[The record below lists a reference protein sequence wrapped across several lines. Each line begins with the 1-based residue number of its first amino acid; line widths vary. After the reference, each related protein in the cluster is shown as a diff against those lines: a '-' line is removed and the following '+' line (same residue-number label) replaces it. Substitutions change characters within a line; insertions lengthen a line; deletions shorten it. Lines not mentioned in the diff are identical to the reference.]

1 MEDGPFRHCIN
12 RVGKTKLIPDI
23 YYISGGMQVGQIKLT
38 MPEKISLILKMV
50 IGSAVSWELAILFGS
65 KYPYL
70 GPISLILCLQTT
82 IMKTIQ
88 FGIARIVGTIIGAAS
103 VFILASSLH
112 ANAWS
117 LAVVMLVSLVI
128 PLLLGADGIML
139 HQIALS
145 VLLVFAFEHKLEGYG
160 LDRIRDSVIGVAV
173 ALLLQQ
179 FFHPPNLTKKAMKE
193 VEELPEILADK
204 LKSLAVWLDA
214 GAPQK
219 NYFNPDM
226 NLLRKKMLEAEI
238 IRRKAELSLKFN
250 PLSQKSKPILQKEK
264 FLLQILNQVAADI
277 EGLFEIMEEWSGT
290 GSLTKE
296 NTEVWIKNFFLL
308 ESSLRNWN
316 DGKTIENIAFH
327 KNYENLSNEKFYFP
341 AMWHAQHL
349 LSVLKQHPLAAS
361 L

>member
-1 MEDGPFRHCIN
+1 M
-12 RVGKTKLIPDI
+12 
-23 YYISGGMQVGQIKLT
+23 GQIKLT

-117 LAVVMLVSLVI
+117 LAIVMLVSLVI
-128 PLLLGADGIML
+128 PLHLGADGIML

-160 LDRIRDSVIGVAV
+160 LDRIRDSIIGVAV

-193 VEELPEILADK
+193 VEELPEILAEK

-214 GAPQK
+214 GA
-219 NYFNPDM
+219 
-226 NLLRKKMLEAEI
+226 L
-238 IRRKAELSLKFN
+238 
-250 PLSQKSKPILQKEK
+250 
-264 FLLQILNQVAADI
+264 
-277 EGLFEIMEEWSGT
+277 
-290 GSLTKE
+290 
-296 NTEVWIKNFFLL
+296 FLL

-316 DGKTIENIAFH
+316 DGKTIANIAFH